1 MRNKTYM
8 GIDKDP
14 NGAMNPTGNIIRDA
28 WVFGLLPETE
38 TCEGWSTQRVEALY
52 DQVSAEWD
60 KYGHMVSNLPPELG
74 VRHRAIY
81 DAAVARARELGW
93 DPDEAFNDDK

>member
-14 NGAMNPTGNIIRDA
+14 LGAMNPTGNIIRDA

-38 TCEGWSTQRVEALY
+38 TCEGWSVQRINGLY
-52 DQVSAEWD
+52 ETVHREWE
-60 KYGHMVSNLPPELG
+60 KYGHMVSNLPPDLRE
-74 VRHRAIY
+74 RHKRIY
-81 DAAVARARELGW
+81 DEAIKSAREKGW
-93 DPDEAFNDDK
+93 DPELDENV